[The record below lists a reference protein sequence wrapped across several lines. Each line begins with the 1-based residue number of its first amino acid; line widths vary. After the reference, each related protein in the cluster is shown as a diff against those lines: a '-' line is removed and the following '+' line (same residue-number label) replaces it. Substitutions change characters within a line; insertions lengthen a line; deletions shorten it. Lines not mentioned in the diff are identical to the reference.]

1 MRLFKILSVAFL
13 MLLTLPFSLANADEK
28 LKVGFVY
35 VGPVGDHGWTY
46 MHDQGRLLVESEL
59 GDKVSTV
66 YVENVKYGPDAERV
80 MRQMDLNL
88 ELILFLQLLSVT
100 WSPC

>member
-66 YVENVKYGPDAERV
+66 YVENVKYG
-80 MRQMDLNL
+80 
-88 ELILFLQLLSVT
+88 ILMLKE
-100 WSPC
+100 

>member
-35 VGPVGDHGWTY
+35 VGSQSVT
-46 MHDQGRLLVESEL
+46 
-59 GDKVSTV
+59 
-66 YVENVKYGPDAERV
+66 
-80 MRQMDLNL
+80 MDLDL
-88 ELILFLQLLSVT
+88 YA
-100 WSPC
+100 